1 MSGGAEETSRAGT
14 QLGPYRLIRLL
25 GRGGMGEVYEAEDT
39 TRERNVA
46 LKLMSTAFS
55 QDPVFRKRMDREART
70 AGRLQEPHVVPIH
83 DFGEIDGQLF
93 VDMRLIEGTDLSSML
108 SRFGPL
114 APPRAVAIIR
124 QVASA
129 LDAAHAAG
137 VMHRDVKPA
146 NILVTAGDFAYLV
159 DFGIASATTDE
170 KLTQIGST
178 IGTWVYMAP
187 ERFTSSEVTYR
198 ADIYALACVLFEC
211 LTGSP
216 PYRGKGPTLMT
227 AHLTHPIPHPSAE
240 RPGIPAALDD
250 VIARGMAKDPASR
263 YSTAGDLAHAA
274 LEALSEPDQDRAEDI
289 LTRSQIATLPQT
301 PAVTNRLS
309 PQQHSTPPPRT
320 TPPPQP
326 PVSAPTP
333 PPYPR
338 TAPPSGPIPQS
349 APPTPSPVWSSQPW
363 PSQPMPA
370 WNQPQTAGAQPV
382 WGQAPVQPPPRKGKP
397 WLLLGAAAAAVVVA
411 VALLVVFVL
420 VIPSQHPSPPAN
432 PIKLQVLNDSVS
444 VGADEAPKTI
454 DVFNEPMCPQ
464 CGAFIRSYSAEMQ
477 TATNDKK
484 VKVRYHLLNFL
495 DNMSASGDYSTRA
508 VAASLCV
515 ASANDPKLY
524 TDFYAGLFAG
534 DFQPKERGSTDP
546 SDSDLV
552 QVATSVGAPSKVTD
566 CITSGQQLDAAKSK
580 ATNAQDTLQG
590 LMSQPSTPAV
600 FDGKTK
606 VDTSDS
612 GWLNRL
618 S

>member
-1 MSGGAEETSRAGT
+1 MSGGAEDMSRAGT

-39 TRERNVA
+39 AHERKVA
-46 LKLMSTAFS
+46 LKLMSAAFS
-55 QDPVFRKRMDREART
+55 QDPVFRKRMEREART

-83 DFGEIDGQLF
+83 DFGEIDQQLF
-93 VDMRLIEGTDLSSML
+93 VDMRLIEGSDLGSVL

-146 NILVTAGDFAYLV
+146 NILVTAVDFTYLV

-187 ERFTSSEVTYR
+187 ERFTNREVTYR

-216 PYRGKGPTLMT
+216 PYRGKGPSLMT
-227 AHLTHPIPHPSAE
+227 AHLTHPIPRPSAE

-263 YSTAGDLAHAA
+263 YPMAGDLALAA
-274 LEALSEPDQDRAEDI
+274 HDALSEPDQDRAEDI
-289 LTRSQIATLPQT
+289 LNRSQIANLPQT
-301 PAVTNRLS
+301 PAVTDQL
-309 PQQHSTPPPRT
+309 PPYQHSTPPPRM

-326 PVSAPTP
+326 PVITPTP

-338 TAPPSGPIPQS
+338 SAPPSSPMPQS
-349 APPTPSPVWSSQPW
+349 APQTAGPVWSPQPW
-363 PSQPMPA
+363 PSQPMTA
-370 WNQPQTAGAQPV
+370 WSQPQTAGAQPV
-382 WGQAPVQPPPRKGKP
+382 WGQAPIQPPPRKGKL
-397 WLLLGAAAAAVVVA
+397 WLLLGAAAAMVVVTL
-411 VALLVVFVL
+411 VVVFVL
-420 VIPSQHPSPPAN
+420 LIPSPHPSPPAN
-432 PIKLQVLNDSVS
+432 PVKLQVLNDAVS
-444 VGADEAPKTI
+444 VGADDSPKTI

-464 CGAFIRSYSAEMQ
+464 CGTFIRSYSTEMQ

-495 DNMSASGDYSTRA
+495 DNKSASGDYSTRA
-508 VAASLCV
+508 LAASLCV

-534 DFQPKERGSTDP
+534 DFQPKEGGSTDP
-546 SDSDLV
+546 SDSDLA
-552 QVATSVGAPSKVTD
+552 QVATSVGAPSSVAD
-566 CITSGQQLDAAKSK
+566 CITSGQQLRSARTK

-590 LMSQPSTPAV
+590 LMSDSSTPAV

>member
-1 MSGGAEETSRAGT
+1 MSGGAEDMSRAGT
-14 QLGPYRLIRLL
+14 QFGPYRLIRLL

-39 TRERNVA
+39 AHERKVA
-46 LKLMSTAFS
+46 LKLMSAAFS
-55 QDPVFRKRMDREART
+55 QDPVFRKRMEREART

-83 DFGEIDGQLF
+83 DFGEIDQQLF
-93 VDMRLIEGTDLSSML
+93 VDMRLIEGSDLGSVL

-178 IGTWVYMAP
+178 LGTWVYMAP
-187 ERFTSSEVTYR
+187 ERFTNREVTYR

-216 PYRGKGPTLMT
+216 PYRGKGPSLMT
-227 AHLTHPIPHPSAE
+227 AHLTHPIPRPSAE

-263 YSTAGDLAHAA
+263 YPTAGDLALAA
-274 LEALSEPDQDRAEDI
+274 HDALSEPDQDRAEDI
-289 LTRSQIATLPQT
+289 LNRSQIATLPQT
-301 PAVTNRLS
+301 PAVTDQL
-309 PQQHSTPPPRT
+309 PPYQHSTPPPRM

-326 PVSAPTP
+326 PVIAPTP

-338 TAPPSGPIPQS
+338 SAPPSIPIPQS
-349 APPTPSPVWSSQPW
+349 APQTAGPVWSPQPW
-363 PSQPMPA
+363 PSQPMTA
-370 WNQPQTAGAQPV
+370 WSQPQTAGAQPV
-382 WGQAPVQPPPRKGKP
+382 WGQAPIQPPPRKGKL
-397 WLLLGAAAAAVVVA
+397 WLLLGAAAAAVVA
-411 VALLVVFVL
+411 VTLVVVFVL
-420 VIPSQHPSPPAN
+420 LIPSPHPSPPAN
-432 PIKLQVLNDSVS
+432 PVKMQVLNDGVS
-444 VGADEAPKTI
+444 VGADGAPKTI

-464 CGAFIRSYSAEMQ
+464 CGTFIRSYSTEMQ

-495 DNMSASGDYSTRA
+495 DNKSPSGDYSTRA
-508 VAASLCV
+508 LAASLCV

-534 DFQPKERGSTDP
+534 DFQPKEGGSTDP
-546 SDSDLV
+546 SDSELA
-552 QVATSVGAPSKVTD
+552 QVATSVGAPSSVAD
-566 CITSGQQLDAAKSK
+566 CITSGQQLRSARTK

-590 LMSQPSTPAV
+590 LMPDSSTPVV